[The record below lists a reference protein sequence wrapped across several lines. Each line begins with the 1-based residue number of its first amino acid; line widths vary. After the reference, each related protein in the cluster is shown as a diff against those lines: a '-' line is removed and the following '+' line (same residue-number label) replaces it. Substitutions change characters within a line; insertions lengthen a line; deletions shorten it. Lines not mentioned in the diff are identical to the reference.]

1 MSSSRITR
9 GVERVNSNESEAY
22 NRVVE
27 NRKLYSKQI
36 FMAIAVA
43 FLMVGSAFIVASS
56 ANANPPVPGV
66 QLSGWTLKPS
76 EDWTLGNIKGYNEG
90 DVVPVRMTVTPNGWT
105 HVSITVGFEWGYGVI
120 SDPDVRGFDRVVT
133 YPWAG
138 DPDPLEHP
146 FNVPVNPP
154 LPPPPSNGPFS
165 ASGGATIV
173 SQTHLALQSDG
184 SPHWKIWDP
193 WTLEIDLNPQ
203 LGSELKAGGLLFI
216 TTPDQEGASY
226 FPGSS
231 LHVRLLDV
239 NGKKSAEDISIN
251 VEEVLSHPD
260 VVLEKFCNPQMT
272 LVGKKMTFLIAWEN
286 TAQSPAFDLQ
296 LWDVIALDEDGNP
309 LLQYVSDSGI
319 MWTSVDSTEVP
330 VPDPDLSPDPI
341 AWVWDMGWT
350 ADGTGP
356 YDANPVKVYYLQF
369 EVLVIGWA
377 LGDQENEAVLMWWDD
392 HNPDPHLAFAHCHF
406 TIIKPMIEIEKWEK
420 DRLQC
425 AAGTYIWYIDQDGNP
440 VYWSGDTITY
450 VIRVT
455 NPSPDTPMN
464 YQVIDPVIARELGL
478 PTPGTPI
485 MSGVLDPG
493 EDTGP
498 VEFTYLVKGN
508 EPEPEEFDY
517 MFRNT
522 ATVIA
527 WDVYEIGGKVV
538 DSSYWDID
546 ILHPDLEII
555 KTADCDMATIGEVVH
570 YTITVNN
577 LGDADLTY
585 FEIWDLMLSPSYLYV
600 SSPGEVL
607 YAGDSL
613 VLTDADVPELAHE
626 VIWADV
632 SWDPELRRCV
642 VLNTV
647 WIYALDTQEHQL
659 WRYDDLK
666 LRFIR
671 PTIDITKTAV
681 DADGDEITQVG
692 LSGVV
697 RYEITVHNT
706 ATVPLTYFYWDDH
719 NPAMVPEDPTAPP
732 AIVWGDGGLP
742 SSLQT
747 YYDERL
753 WAGVLDPD
761 DSDTKYYTYTVQ
773 PDDPDPLINTA
784 TVFAW
789 HCLNH
794 PEAWIWDDDDAS
806 VDILGWIFGYV
817 YHDYN
822 LNDVQ
827 MGGDDSA
834 LGGWIVTLYDS
845 LLVPLDTYLTGPS
858 GYYVFDYL
866 VPGTYYVGETLF
878 SASWFPTNPSG
889 TTSTSISVVAGL
901 GERWDFGNA
910 LYGYIDGYKFLDWDM
925 DGEWDYPDP
934 QYQHEPALDGW
945 VIHCDGTD
953 YTGAEVHMTYTTGD
967 NGIPGYYFFI
977 VKPGTYEITEDFPEG
992 QENSWYQTE
1001 PGPPLNHHHDVDV
1014 GEGGY
1019 VGPKMFGNVP
1029 LLTVEGYKFY
1039 DKDMDGAQDGGE
1051 PGLNGWTIRL
1061 VGTQN
1066 DGTPVNVPTTT
1077 ACHDAID
1084 GWFQFTGVKP
1094 GTYALAEDMPLGQE
1108 HDWFMTTDAADLG
1121 IDFSR
1126 PLVPATDVQ
1135 DIGNMRWAKVEGYKF
1150 LDTYDGPDNN
1160 QDGCPDNWPNGIFD
1174 SAVLGIGNKDE
1185 YGIGDWRINLAM
1197 WDGSSWVT
1205 VGHTWTKKGI
1215 VNPALRG
1222 WYDFC
1227 HLLPGQYKLWEQDR
1241 SRCGWVPT
1249 TPYEVQ
1255 FVVPAH
1261 PWGNPVVIR
1270 VDFGN
1275 IMPTADPEI
1284 PFVLASGW
1292 NMWSVPFT
1300 VSGLTAKGLLN
1311 LIGSDARTV
1320 SMLDPTTAT
1329 YKSYVRGAPDR
1340 YDFPILQGHGYYI
1353 YATNAVE
1360 FALVGE
1366 FVDSSQVPL
1375 VKGWNLIGFDQ
1386 MQPVMASK
1394 LLTMVTGCNARTIS
1408 VYDSDSGQYKSYVKG
1423 APARYDLNVVP
1434 GVGYLLYVDG
1444 PGMLVYP

>member
-1 MSSSRITR
+1 MSGNRITR
-9 GVERVNSNESEAY
+9 GVKRVKSNESKAY
-22 NRVVE
+22 DRVLSRQL
-27 NRKLYSKQI
+27 NSKQI
-36 FMAIAVA
+36 FLAIAISV
-43 FLMVGSAFIVASS
+43 LMVGSAFIVASS
-56 ANANPPVPGV
+56 ASATPPVPGV

-76 EDWTLGNIKGYNEG
+76 EGWTLGNIKGYNEG

-105 HVSITVGFEWGYGVI
+105 HVSITVGFEWGYGVAP
-120 SDPDVRGFDRVVT
+120 DPDVRGFDRVVT

-146 FNVPVNPP
+146 FNMPVDPP

-173 SQTHLALQSDG
+173 SQTHQALQSDG

-203 LGSELKAGGLLFI
+203 LDSELKAGGLLFI
-216 TTPDQEGASY
+216 TTPDQKGASY

-251 VEEVLSHPD
+251 VEEVLSPPS

-286 TAQSPAFDLQ
+286 TGQSPALNLE
-296 LWDVIALDEDGNP
+296 LWDFIALDEDGDP
-309 LLQYVSDSGI
+309 LLQYVSNSGI
-319 MWTSVDSTEVP
+319 MWTSADPSEVP
-330 VPDPDLSPDPI
+330 VPDPDLNPAPL

-377 LGDQENEAVLMWWDD
+377 LGQQTNEAVLMWWDD
-392 HNPDPHLAFAHCHF
+392 HNPDPNFACAHCHF
-406 TIIKPMIEIEKWEK
+406 TILKPMIEIEKWEK
-420 DRLQC
+420 KRFQC
-425 AAGTYIWYIDQDGNP
+425 AAGTYIWYVDEEGVP
-440 VYWSGDTITY
+440 VYWPGDEITY

-464 YQVIDPVIARELGL
+464 YEVIDPVIARELGL

-493 EDTGP
+493 DWDQE
-498 VEFTYLVKGN
+498 EFSYLVKGN
-508 EPEPEEFDY
+508 EPEPEEHRY

-527 WDVYEIGGKVV
+527 WDIYEIGGKVV
-538 DSSYWDID
+538 DWSYWDVD

-555 KTADCDMATIGEVVH
+555 KTADCDMAMIGEVVH

-585 FEIWDLMLSPSYLYV
+585 FEIGDYMLNPYWWIYV

-607 YAGDSL
+607 HAGDTL
-613 VLTDADVPELAHE
+613 VLTDADIPELAHE
-626 VIWADV
+626 VSWMDV
-632 SWDPELRRCV
+632 SWDEELQDYV
-642 VLNTV
+642 VSNTV
-647 WIYALDTQEHQL
+647 WIYALDTQDHEL
-659 WRYDDLK
+659 YRWDNLK
-666 LRFIR
+666 LRFIE
-671 PTIDITKTAV
+671 PTIEITKTAV
-681 DADGDEITQVG
+681 DDDGNEITQVG
-692 LSGVV
+692 LSGIV

-719 NPAMVPEDPTAPP
+719 SPAMVPEDPTAPP

-742 SSLQT
+742 GYLQT

-753 WAGVLDPD
+753 WAGTLNPD

-773 PDDPDPLINTA
+773 PDDPDPLVNTA
-784 TVFAW
+784 TVYAW
-789 HCLNH
+789 HCLLH
-794 PEAWIWDDDDAS
+794 PEAWIWDDDGAS
-806 VDILGWIFGYV
+806 VDILGWIYGYV

-822 LNDVQ
+822 LDDVQ
-827 MGGDDSA
+827 MGVGDSA

-845 LLVPLDTYLTGPS
+845 LLVPLDTTVTDSS

-878 SASWFPTNPSG
+878 STAWFATNPLG
-889 TTSTSISVVAGL
+889 TMSSSLSVIAGE
-901 GERWDFGNA
+901 GTPWDFGNA

-934 QYQHEPALDGW
+934 QYLQEPPLNGW
-945 VIHCDGTD
+945 VIHLDGTD
-953 YTGAEVHMTYTTGD
+953 YTGAEVHLTYTTGD
-967 NGIPGYYFFI
+967 DGIPGHYFFT
-977 VKPGTYEITEDFPEG
+977 VKPGTYDITEDFPEG

-1001 PGPPLNHHHDVDV
+1001 PGPPLNHHHDVDL

-1039 DKDMDGAQDGGE
+1039 DKDMDGVQQAGE
-1051 PGLNGWTIRL
+1051 PGLNGWTIWL

-1066 DGTPVNVPTTT
+1066 DGTPVSISTTT
-1077 ACHDAID
+1077 ACHDDVD

-1094 GTYALAEDMPLGQE
+1094 GTYALEEDFPLGQE
-1108 HDWFMTTDAADLG
+1108 NDWFMTTDAGDLQ

-1126 PLVPATDVQ
+1126 PLEPATDVQ
-1135 DIGNMRWAKVEGYKF
+1135 DIGNMRWAKVVGYKF
-1150 LDTYDGPDNN
+1150 MDTYGGTEEDLE
-1160 QDGCPDNWPNGIFD
+1160 WPNGVMDPDESGIPYWPIYYMPWGSCD
-1174 SAVLGIGNKDE
+1174 WDVVLTSGYAPI
-1185 YGIGDWRINLAM
+1185 
-1197 WDGSSWVT
+1197 
-1205 VGHTWTKKGI
+1205 
-1215 VNPALRG
+1215 G
-1222 WYDFC
+1222 WYEITN
-1227 HLLPGQYKLWEQDR
+1227 LLPGKYVVYEDPL
-1241 SRCGWVPT
+1241 GWVET
-1249 TPYEVQ
+1249 TP
-1255 FVVPAH
+1255 
-1261 PWGNPVVIR
+1261 NPVVVTIPYFPWGDPIVIR
-1270 VDFGN
+1270 LDFGN
-1275 IMPTADPEI
+1275 VEPLLDPK
-1284 PFVLASGW
+1284 LAFELQPGW
-1292 NMWSVPFT
+1292 NMWSMPLKIVP
-1300 VSGLTAKGLLN
+1300 GLTAKSLLSAIGPAGLIVSKL
-1311 LIGSDARTV
+1311 DAAAGLY
-1320 SMLDPTTAT
+1320 S
-1329 YKSYVRGAPDR
+1329 SYISGWDDS
-1340 YDFPILQGHGYYI
+1340 YDFPI
-1353 YATNAVE
+1353 
-1360 FALVGE
+1360 
-1366 FVDSSQVPL
+1366 
-1375 VKGWNLIGFDQ
+1375 
-1386 MQPVMASK
+1386 
-1394 LLTMVTGCNARTIS
+1394 
-1408 VYDSDSGQYKSYVKG
+1408 
-1423 APARYDLNVVP
+1423 VP
-1434 GVGYLLYVDG
+1434 GVGYFIYAMEHASFTLEGDQAGSSQVALSTGWNLVGWNKLTTGKASDLLGMITGCNGYIVSYLDSRTGIYYSYVAGWSAEYDFTVVYGQAYFIWVDG
-1444 PGMLVYP
+1444 PGALVFP